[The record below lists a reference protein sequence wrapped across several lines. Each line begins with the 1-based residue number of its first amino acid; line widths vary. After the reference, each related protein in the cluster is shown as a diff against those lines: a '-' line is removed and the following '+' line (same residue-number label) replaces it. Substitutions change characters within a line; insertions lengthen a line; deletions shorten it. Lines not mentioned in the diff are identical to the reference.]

1 MRFSVSK
8 YTLSEYAKRLAEA
21 AAQVEK
27 HAQEQLDALS
37 EDDTRADEYR
47 QSERDRI
54 FQEAADG
61 YRAAAKATEYD
72 AKFYADQFRRLA
84 KAVPTPETSPAAAQ
98 ALSLLSIAPVVT
110 QPMIERTADVCK
122 DDFTAMEILAQIAN
136 KAGISFIPPQM
147 NERHLTGDQIAR
159 MADLIENAHSSFW
172 DCRRGYINPDPYS
185 INELLTNEERRED
198 TMTRAH
204 RSNSAAMLREL
215 PDTVFDFGSDTMNAD
230 FASISESAE
239 I

>member
-1 MRFSVSK
+1 MKFSVSK
-8 YTLSEYAKRLAEA
+8 YILSDYAKRLAEA
-21 AAQVEK
+21 AQQIEK
-27 HAQEQLDALS
+27 RAQEQLDALS
-37 EDDTRADEYR
+37 EDDTRTDEYK

-61 YRAAAKATEYD
+61 YREAAKATADD

-84 KAVPTPETSPAAAQ
+84 KAVPTPEPSPAAAQ

-110 QPMIERTADVCK
+110 QPMIERASDVCK
-122 DDFTAMEILAQIAN
+122 EDYTAMEILAQIAN
-136 KAGISFIPPQM
+136 NAGISFIPPQM
-147 NERHLTGDQIAR
+147 KERHLTGDQIAR
-159 MADLIENAHSSFW
+159 MAEYIENAHSSFW
-172 DCRRGYINPDPYS
+172 DCRRGYIDPDPRS
-185 INELLTNEERRED
+185 VNTLLTNEERREE
-198 TMTRAH
+198 TLTRAH